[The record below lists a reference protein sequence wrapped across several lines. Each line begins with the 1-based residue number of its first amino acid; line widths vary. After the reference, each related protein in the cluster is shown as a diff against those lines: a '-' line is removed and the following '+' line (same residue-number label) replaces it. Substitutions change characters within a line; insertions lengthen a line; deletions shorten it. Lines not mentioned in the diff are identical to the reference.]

1 MWYNYF
7 TGERLE
13 GGQVITLQMEL
24 ERIPI
29 FVRQGAVIAEGP
41 AVQHTGEINKENR
54 IETIR
59 VFGYPE
65 ADSLR
70 YESDA
75 SLIHEQDSIRL
86 TFKQGIKFEVYDTEY
101 SMPEDGILVMR

>member
-1 MWYNYF
+1 MF
-7 TGERLE
+7 T
-13 GGQVITLQMEL
+13 VQMEL
-24 ERIPI
+24 ERIPV

-54 IETIR
+54 IEKIR

-75 SLIHEQDSIRL
+75 SLIHDQDSTRL
-86 TFKQGIKFEVYDTEY
+86 TFKQGIVFEVYDTDY
-101 SMPEDGILVMR
+101 TIPEDGTLVISL

>member
-1 MWYNYF
+1 
-7 TGERLE
+7 
-13 GGQVITLQMEL
+13 MEL

-54 IETIR
+54 IEKIR
-59 VFGYPE
+59 VFGYPH

-70 YESDA
+70 YEPDI
-75 SLIHEQDSIRL
+75 SLIQEQDSSRL
-86 TFKQGIKFEVYDTEY
+86 TFKHGIKFEVYDTDY
-101 SMPEDGILVMR
+101 SMPEEGTLLVS